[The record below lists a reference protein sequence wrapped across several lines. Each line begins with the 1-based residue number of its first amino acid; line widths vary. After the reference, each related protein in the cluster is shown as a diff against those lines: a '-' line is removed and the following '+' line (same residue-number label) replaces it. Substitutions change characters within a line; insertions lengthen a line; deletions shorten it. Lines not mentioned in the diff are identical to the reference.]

1 MVTLS
6 NGHTISP
13 PNVDI
18 VSLWLSHC
26 PHNACTVFQVT
37 NPFPTQQLVQ
47 QLNHKK
53 EYNATVWA
61 RDGEEL
67 TFHVKFG
74 NGSHIGVNWTIEEVS
89 PNAGSPSDIV
99 ADDCETQ
106 DPSSIS
112 HNPGT
117 HPSPS
122 KSMILDQT
130 PYIAMLRTA
139 RGCRS
144 CPPLVYYR
152 VSLPIVC

>member
-1 MVTLS
+1 M
-6 NGHTISP
+6 
-13 PNVDI
+13 
-18 VSLWLSHC
+18 
-26 PHNACTVFQVT
+26 T
-37 NPFPTQQLVQ
+37 NDFPTWQQVE
-47 QLNHKK
+47 QLNLKK

-74 NGSHIGVNWTIEEVS
+74 AGSHIGVNWTIEEVS

-117 HPSPS
+117 PPSPS
-122 KSMILDQT
+122 KTMIRRHTWLCCS
-130 PYIAMLRTA
+130 A
-139 RGCRS
+139 
-144 CPPLVYYR
+144 PPR
-152 VSLPIVC
+152 SLPVLPSNLLLDFVCFPLHVARNCLGARTVASPSRSSQYREENQNK